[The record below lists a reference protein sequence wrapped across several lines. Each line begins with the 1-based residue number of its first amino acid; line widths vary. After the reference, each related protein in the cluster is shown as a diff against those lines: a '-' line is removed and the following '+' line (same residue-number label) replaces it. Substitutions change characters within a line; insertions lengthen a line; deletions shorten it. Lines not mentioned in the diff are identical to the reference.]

1 MKNGGQ
7 SFQLSWT
14 TTIHDRIATV
24 AAHAH
29 TRVLNNPARHNTHAV
44 YHNGGHDRS
53 GSCDLQRASTSASS
67 PGTFGAKLLMT
78 QSQGKPSQ
86 PARKPVSQPEGP
98 TSIRNHCRKC
108 KRSSQQ
114 EHAAYRPFSRLHPT
128 AAAEWAKPR
137 EDPPRHIA

>member
-86 PARKPVSQPEGP
+86 PARKYSFRVFIARHPGD
-98 TSIRNHCRKC
+98 TSPQRKIIQ
-108 KRSSQQ
+108 KFKIPLLLIKKTG
-114 EHAAYRPFSRLHPT
+114 E
-128 AAAEWAKPR
+128 K
-137 EDPPRHIA
+137 